1 MGVKITIIFTFIGQ
15 HFNFVDNKSH
25 IVHTWFRQSG
35 QKKIGGSSFRTWAD
49 NLIYPPINTKF

>member
-25 IVHTWFRQSG
+25 IVHGSDNLD
-35 QKKIGGSSFRTWAD
+35 KKIGGSSFRTWAD